1 MPSARAGRR
10 KDRREEGGVSVN
22 SEAPGARV
30 PEWLRAGVADLE
42 HDPRL
47 DGPVR
52 CLDTLVAPV
61 RTGAAGD
68 VLRGEWLGHALH
80 PLLTDFPLGCW
91 IGAGLLDLVGGRRSR
106 PAAQRL
112 VGLGLLAV
120 PATAAAGAADWSASE
135 DPRARRVGTVHA
147 VGNAVGSLCYL
158 RSWRHRRAG
167 RQARGIAWGMAGGG
181 FGWVTGYLGGHLTL
195 VLGTGHGPRGGLGDR
210 GRAGRAPVRGA
221 PSAWAG
227 SDGPSGN

>member
-1 MPSARAGRR
+1 M
-10 KDRREEGGVSVN
+10 N

-30 PEWLRAGVADLE
+30 PEWLREGLAVLE

-47 DGPVR
+47 DGAAR
-52 CLDTLVAPV
+52 SLDALVAPL
-61 RTGAAGD
+61 RTGSAGD

-120 PATAAAGAADWSASE
+120 PATAAAGAADWCRSE

-147 VGNAVGSLCYL
+147 VGNALGSLCYL
-158 RSWRHRRAG
+158 RSWRLRRAG
-167 RQARGIAWGMAGGG
+167 RQARGIAWGVAGGG
-181 FGWVTGYLGGHLTL
+181 LGWVTGYLGGHLTL
-195 VLGTGHGPRGGLGDR
+195 VLGTGRGPRGGLWDPMR
-210 GRAGRAPVRGA
+210 PGRAAVRGA
-221 PSAWAG
+221 PAPWTA
-227 SDGPSGN
+227 SDRPSGN